1 MIYLDR
7 KEKKPLYQQL
17 YEAIIAEIHDGTLK
31 TDDAL
36 KPIRFLAD
44 ELNISLN
51 TVQKAYQQLLAEGYI
66 RSVPGSGY
74 YVEDVTNSYLSEL
87 DSRTDLTHANAV
99 PSSHPGLTETKLA
112 PISPFPI
119 RYDFKHDAVFSQ
131 LFPWKT
137 WRRCVN
143 TALLKE
149 KNNQTIRYESNQ
161 GNLELRTQL
170 CQILHRN
177 RGVNCTPDQI
187 IMAPG
192 TQYAMEI
199 ICRLL
204 PASQH
209 RIAYEEPAHNG
220 MRNIFLQNG
229 YDITSIPVRKHGI
242 DVHALTKT
250 DCNLLYVMPSHQF
263 PTGRTIPVS
272 SRYRLLEWAVKRDA
286 FIIENDYDSDFTYQS
301 RPIPALQGLDK
312 YGHVIYF
319 NTLSKILTPSMRIAF
334 FILPLPLLE
343 IYREMYRYFNSALP
357 TYHQIA
363 LTEFMASGDFER
375 HLRKIIRSNE
385 KKCGILIDSI
395 RTCLNNWMEII
406 DTPAGSHIIV
416 RIRACHDAD
425 WLINKLHERQIAI
438 YGVKEYFHTTK
449 APEDIFLLGFSS
461 MSENE
466 IPIACTHLASALGE
480 LLGK

>member
-31 TDDAL
+31 KDDVL

-44 ELNISLN
+44 ELNVSLN
-51 TVQKAYQQLLAEGYI
+51 TVQRAYQQLLAEGYI

-87 DSRTDLTHANAV
+87 DHRANHARPGTGISSV
-99 PSSHPGLTETKLA
+99 SGTSDPSA
-112 PISPFPI
+112 PPAAPSPVL
-119 RYDFKHDAVFSQ
+119 YDFKHDAVFSQ

-143 TALLKE
+143 AALLME
-149 KNNQTIRYESNQ
+149 ENSQTIRYESNQ
-161 GNLELRTQL
+161 GNPELRAQL

-177 RGVNCTPDQI
+177 RGVICTPDQI

-229 YDITSIPVRKHGI
+229 YNITSIPVGRHGI
-242 DVHALTKT
+242 DVQALTKT

-272 SRYRLLEWAVKRDA
+272 SRYRLLEWAVKRNA

-301 RPIPALQGLDK
+301 RPVPALQGLDK

-319 NTLSKILTPSMRIAF
+319 NTLSKVLTPSMRIAF
-334 FILPLPLLE
+334 FILPRPLLE
-343 IYREMYRYFNSALP
+343 RYREMYRYFNSALP
-357 TYHQIA
+357 TYHQVA
-363 LTEFMASGDFER
+363 LTEFMSSGDFER

-385 KKCGILIDSI
+385 KKCGLLIDSI
-395 RTCLNNWMEII
+395 HSCLSNWLEII

-416 RIRACHDAD
+416 RIRACRDAD
-425 WLINKLHERQIAI
+425 QLIRKLRERQIAI
-438 YGVKEYFHTTK
+438 YGVKEYFHTIK
-449 APEDIFLLGFSS
+449 APQDIFLLGFSA
-461 MSENE
+461 MSESE
-466 IPIACTHLASALGE
+466 IPVACAHLASALRE
-480 LLGK
+480 LLGG